1 MKIYYAHHR
10 WKYGTEIEI
19 YEQNLIKATFQ
30 EAMVINPFKDVS
42 AISYWLDKDTAYH
55 PDDRFVMDQCLTKV
69 ASSDILVFSSV
80 DGVIGRGVYE
90 EILKAEILGKPVYYI
105 YQDELTQGFS
115 IVKKDKPVT
124 DRIYAIV
131 TSNHGL
137 VSKKDFEKAFQK
149 AVYEFIKEK
158 ENG

>member
-10 WKYGTEIEI
+10 WKYGTEIET
-19 YEQNLIKATFQ
+19 YEQNLIKATFP
-30 EAMVINPFKDVS
+30 EATVVNPSKDIA
-42 AISYWLDKDTAYH
+42 AISYWLDKDPMYY
-55 PDDRFVMDQCLTKV
+55 PDDQV

-90 EILKAEILGKPVYYI
+90 EILEAEILGKPVYYI

-115 IVKKDKPVT
+115 IVKKNKPVT
-124 DRIYAIV
+124 DRLYATV

-137 VSKKDFEKAFQK
+137 VSKEDFEKAFQK
-149 AVYEFIKEK
+149 AAYEFIKEK

>member
-10 WKYGTEIEI
+10 WKYGTEIET
-19 YEQNLIKATFQ
+19 YEQNLIKATFP
-30 EAMVINPFKDVS
+30 EATVINPSKDIA
-42 AISYWLDKDTAYH
+42 AISYWLDKDQKYR
-55 PDDRFVMDQCLTKV
+55 PDDEFIMDQCLTEV

-115 IVKKDKPVT
+115 MIKKDNPIT
-124 DRIYAIV
+124 DRLYATV
-131 TSNHGL
+131 TSNQSL
-137 VSKKDFEKAFQK
+137 ISKEDFEKAFRK
-149 AVYEFIKEK
+149 AAYEFIKEK

>member
-55 PDDRFVMDQCLTKV
+55 PDDQFVMDQCLTKV
-69 ASSDILVFSSV
+69 ASSDILVFSSI

-124 DRIYAIV
+124 DLLYATV

-137 VSKKDFEKAFQK
+137 VSKEDFEKAFQK
-149 AVYEFIKEK
+149 AAYEFIKEK